1 MRKPA
6 SVDDLASRLT
16 QAASAPLVPAI
27 PPQAQV
33 AVPKPSKKGN
43 SVSVFL
49 RLPAD
54 LHAELEAEAVSRT
67 KATGKGVTVQQ
78 VIVDK
83 LGRSA

>member
-6 SVDDLASRLT
+6 DVDDLASRLT
-16 QAASAPLVPAI
+16 QAATAPLIPAR
-27 PPQAQV
+27 AETTER
-33 AVPKPSKKGN
+33 AAKPRKGA

-54 LHAELEAEAVSRT
+54 LHANLETEAMNRT

-78 VIVDK
+78 IIVEK
-83 LGRSA
+83 LAGAA